1 MTTEEQMKPLILSM
15 LIVAGLSSGFAYA
28 EDRSGSWRQNNQQQ
42 RIQQGWRSGD
52 LSGNEVRR
60 LQGEQRQIRQER
72 RQYAADGHVDRV
84 ERADL
89 RRDLNRADRHIYN
102 ERHDGNRRGWNGHW
116 DNGRHNG
123 WVNGRHVGWDND
135 RNVRGGERRSAG
147 WVDRS
152 QWQQREMIERGVR
165 SGRITPVEYRQLQA
179 EQRSI
184 RQEER
189 AYRSDG
195 RLSGAERADLSQ
207 DLQSAWR
214 NISAEMRDGNGQYN
228 YGR

>member
-1 MTTEEQMKPLILSM
+1 MKPLILSM
-15 LIVAGLSSGFAYA
+15 LIVAGLASGIANA
-28 EDRSGSWRQNNQQQ
+28 EDRPGSWRQNNQQQ
-42 RIQQGWRSGD
+42 RIQQGWRTGD
-52 LSGNEVRR
+52 LNGNEVRR
-60 LQGEQRQIRQER
+60 LQGEQREIRQER
-72 RQYAADGHVDRV
+72 RQYAADGHIDRA

-102 ERHDGNRRGWNGHW
+102 ERHDGNRRDWNGRH

-123 WVNGRHVGWDND
+123 WDNGRHVGWDND
-135 RNVRGGERRSAG
+135 RNGRGAERRDAG

-152 QWQQREMIERGVR
+152 QWQQREMLERGVR
-165 SGRITPVEYRQLQA
+165 SGRITQAEYRQLRT
-179 EQRSI
+179 EQRAI

-195 RLSGAERADLSQ
+195 RVSGAERADLSQ
-207 DLQSAWR
+207 DLQAAWR
-214 NISAEMRDGNGQYN
+214 NIRAEMGDGERQYY

>member
-1 MTTEEQMKPLILSM
+1 MKPLILSM
-15 LIVAGLSSGFAYA
+15 LIVAGLSAGVANA
-28 EDRSGSWRQNNQQQ
+28 EPGSADRNGAWRQSNQQQ
-42 RIQQGWRSGD
+42 RIQHGWRSGD
-52 LSGNEVRR
+52 LNGSEVRR

-72 RQYAADGHVDRV
+72 RQYVADGHI

-102 ERHDGNRRGWNGHW
+102 ERHDGNRRDWNGRH

-123 WVNGRHVGWDND
+123 WDNGRHVGWDND
-135 RNVRGGERRSAG
+135 RNGRGAERRDAG

-152 QWQQREMIERGVR
+152 QWQQREMLERGVR
-165 SGRITPVEYRQLQA
+165 SGRITPTEYRQLRT
-179 EQRSI
+179 EQRAI

-195 RLSGAERADLSQ
+195 RLSGEERADLSQ
-207 DLQSAWR
+207 DLQAAWR
-214 NISAEMRDGNGQYN
+214 NIRAEMGDGERQYY

>member
-1 MTTEEQMKPLILSM
+1 MKPLILSM
-15 LIVAGLSSGFAYA
+15 LIIAGLSSEVASA
-28 EDRSGSWRQNNQQQ
+28 EGRSGYWRQDQQQQ

-52 LSGNEVRR
+52 LNRNEVRR
-60 LQGEQRQIRQER
+60 LEGEQRQIRQER
-72 RQYAADGHVDRV
+72 RQYAADGHIDRY

-89 RRDLNRADRHIYN
+89 RRDINWADRHIYN
-102 ERHDGNRRGWNGHW
+102 ERHDGNRRDWNGRW

-123 WVNGRHVGWDND
+123 WDNGRHVGWDNGH
-135 RNVRGGERRSAG
+135 NVRGGERRDAG

-165 SGRITPVEYRQLQA
+165 SGRITPVEYHQLRT
-179 EQRSI
+179 EQRAI

-207 DLQSAWR
+207 DLQTAWR
-214 NISAEMRDGNGQYN
+214 NIRTEMGDGQRQY
-228 YGR
+228 YFGR